1 MPEKVIKA
9 LRGTGYGV
17 PLFWSEAKPV
27 TLFCNVFRDYN
38 IEHVFDLGVG
48 TGAAATA
55 AAFCGASYEGLC
67 VNEAHCEYVNAILD
81 RAVLALLGSKTDSH
95 GYDKAQAQKIQK
107 YFASTISD
115 ALRHIDGDGALD
127 NDEEPDDDC
136 SDSEAD
142 S

>member
-1 MPEKVIKA
+1 M
-9 LRGTGYGV
+9 
-17 PLFWSEAKPV
+17 
-27 TLFCNVFRDYN
+27 
-38 IEHVFDLGVG
+38 
-48 TGAAATA
+48 
-55 AAFCGASYEGLC
+55 
-67 VNEAHCEYVNAILD
+67 NEAHCEYVNAILD

-127 NDEEPDDDC
+127 NDEEPDADDNAAG